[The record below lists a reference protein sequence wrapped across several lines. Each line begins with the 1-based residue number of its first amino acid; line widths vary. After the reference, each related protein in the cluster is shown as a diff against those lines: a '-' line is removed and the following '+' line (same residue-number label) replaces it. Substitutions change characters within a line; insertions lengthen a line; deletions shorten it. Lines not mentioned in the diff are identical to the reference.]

1 MKLIALSPEN
11 IDQYLDDCVAL
22 QSHLVKPDESIDPQ
36 QMRKTAASAD
46 YFIAGI
52 EDDQV
57 VGLGVVNKIIHPAGT
72 NAYIDNIVV
81 HPEYRGR
88 GLAREIMDALEHK
101 AAEWGATQIKLTC
114 SRPEVQAMYEKR
126 GYQEKV
132 STKYYVKKI

>member
-1 MKLIALSPEN
+1 LFNYIT
-11 IDQYLDDCVAL
+11 I
-22 QSHLVKPDESIDPQ
+22 
-36 QMRKTAASAD
+36 
-46 YFIAGI
+46 
-52 EDDQV
+52 
-57 VGLGVVNKIIHPAGT
+57 
-72 NAYIDNIVV
+72 IDNIVV

-88 GLAREIMDALEHK
+88 GLAREIMDALEYK